1 MKSQLSDLFFNRFIC
16 LVILSACFYSI
27 RAQEKSLHEIANDPF
42 EPNWESFEKNYIC
55 PEWFRD
61 AKFGIWAHWSAQCVP
76 EQGDWY
82 ARHMYIQ
89 GSSQYNYH
97 VAHYGHPSKFGFM
110 EIDNLWKAD
119 KWEPEKL
126 MELYK
131 RAGAKYFVALA
142 NHHDNFDNYDS
153 KYHAWNSV
161 NVGPK
166 KDIIG
171 IWEKIARK
179 NGLHFGVSNHSAHAW
194 HWFQTAYGYDGE
206 GPLAGIRY
214 DAATLT
220 KDDGKGKWWEGLDP
234 QELYTGPTIKMPD
247 GITSAQAV
255 AAWHDAHTRPW
266 NENAPENNPAF
277 TEKWFLRCQD
287 LVDKY
292 HPDLIY
298 FDNFGLPLGQTG
310 LDIVAHI
317 YNSDLKIHND
327 KLNVVVTAKELKGKQ
342 NSGIVEDFERGFT
355 DDIKQYPWQT
365 CTCIGDWHY
374 NREVFVQKKY
384 KTVGQVVHQLIDIV
398 SKNGNL
404 LLSIPIRGDGTIDE
418 LEMAFLEGMEK
429 WMNINGEAIFGT
441 RPWKIYG
448 EGPTQ
453 IKAGMFN
460 EGSIKFT
467 EEDIRFTTKG
477 NTLYAFILGW
487 PGNKSTLV
495 KSFSTKS
502 SYLEGRTITNVSLMG
517 YQGKL
522 DWIQNEEG
530 LSVKMPVDKPCED
543 AFVLKIDGIL
553 GK

>member
-1 MKSQLSDLFFNRFIC
+1 
-16 LVILSACFYSI
+16 
-27 RAQEKSLHEIANDPF
+27 
-42 EPNWESFEKNYIC
+42 
-55 PEWFRD
+55 
-61 AKFGIWAHWSAQCVP
+61 
-76 EQGDWY
+76 
-82 ARHMYIQ
+82 
-89 GSSQYNYH
+89 
-97 VAHYGHPSKFGFM
+97 
-110 EIDNLWKAD
+110 
-119 KWEPEKL
+119 
-126 MELYK
+126 
-131 RAGAKYFVALA
+131 
-142 NHHDNFDNYDS
+142 
-153 KYHAWNSV
+153 
-161 NVGPK
+161 
-166 KDIIG
+166 
-171 IWEKIARK
+171 
-179 NGLHFGVSNHSAHAW
+179 
-194 HWFQTAYGYDGE
+194 
-206 GPLAGIRY
+206 
-214 DAATLT
+214 
-220 KDDGKGKWWEGLDP
+220 
-234 QELYTGPTIKMPD
+234 
-247 GITSAQAV
+247 
-255 AAWHDAHTRPW
+255 
-266 NENAPENNPAF
+266 
-277 TEKWFLRCQD
+277 
-287 LVDKY
+287 
-292 HPDLIY
+292 
-298 FDNFGLPLGQTG
+298 
-310 LDIVAHI
+310 
-317 YNSDLKIHND
+317 
-327 KLNVVVTAKELKGKQ
+327 VVVTAKELKSKQ

-495 KSFSTKS
+495 KSFSTQS